1 MYGLYDKKNLNLII
15 LQILWEHTDADHSLQ
30 QQQIVKILKN
40 EYGIEIDRRS
50 VKNNVEALKDMFAG
64 TAYDISTEKGYCL
77 LGRSFDDSEL
87 RMLIDS
93 VLFSKTISQKQ
104 AKNLV
109 NKLKDMSSKHFSA
122 KVQHICNLPEL
133 QHSDNKQIMY
143 VIDTLNDAITSKK
156 KVAFIYNEYRTDF
169 KLYPKREER
178 YVVNP
183 YQMVANNGRYYL
195 IGNYDKYDDVSHY
208 RIDKITDIEIL
219 DEKAKDIKLI
229 SELEKGLNLPKHM
242 AEHIYMFSGGS
253 TRIRFWANKCIMT
266 ELIDWFGKD
275 FRIVQETEEQ
285 LELCV
290 KCNVEAM
297 KYWALQYGP
306 YVEVLEPLELR
317 NRLSEEIEAMYR
329 KYKSE

>member
-1 MYGLYDKKNLNLII
+1 
-15 LQILWEHTDADHSLQ
+15 
-30 QQQIVKILKN
+30 
-40 EYGIEIDRRS
+40 
-50 VKNNVEALKDMFAG
+50 
-64 TAYDISTEKGYCL
+64 
-77 LGRSFDDSEL
+77 
-87 RMLIDS
+87 
-93 VLFSKTISQKQ
+93 
-104 AKNLV
+104 
-109 NKLKDMSSKHFSA
+109 
-122 KVQHICNLPEL
+122 
-133 QHSDNKQIMY
+133 MY